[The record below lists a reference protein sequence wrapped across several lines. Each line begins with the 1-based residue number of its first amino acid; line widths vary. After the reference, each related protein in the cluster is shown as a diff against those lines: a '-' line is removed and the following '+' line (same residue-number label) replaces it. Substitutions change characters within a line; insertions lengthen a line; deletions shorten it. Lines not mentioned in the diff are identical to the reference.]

1 MNESTV
7 VSTDVWPIIFDV
19 FRRIVQGNISC
30 PSRVFVLNRYDFC
43 FGIIDL
49 VQVQI
54 GSRMFD
60 QTFVITLLT

>member
-1 MNESTV
+1 MGR
-7 VSTDVWPIIFDV
+7 IFWQVLALKD
-19 FRRIVQGNISC
+19 FR
-30 PSRVFVLNRYDFC
+30 
-43 FGIIDL
+43 IIDL